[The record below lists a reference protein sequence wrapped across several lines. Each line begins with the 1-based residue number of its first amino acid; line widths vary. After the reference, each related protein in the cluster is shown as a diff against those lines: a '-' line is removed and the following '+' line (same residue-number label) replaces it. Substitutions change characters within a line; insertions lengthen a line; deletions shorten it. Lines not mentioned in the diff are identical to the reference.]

1 MRLLTII
8 KHYIDRLIH
17 QSITAH
23 IFTEPII
30 VGISSLV
37 YTEHGYN
44 KSKITR
50 SNFDLDTLTFSKKL
64 STM

>member
-1 MRLLTII
+1 M
-8 KHYIDRLIH
+8 DRLIH
-17 QSITAH
+17 QSIIAH